1 METSVLRRR
10 LTETIE
16 AARRTAAERRA
27 RADEAARAYS
37 EFLDTIAV
45 PLFRQVANILKAS
58 GYSFTVFT
66 PSGAVRLMSDK
77 SSEDY
82 VELSL
87 DSSGD
92 APMVIGKSSRSR
104 GRRVVENERAVA
116 EQTVPHLT
124 EEHVLQYLL
133 KELEPFV
140 ER

>member
-16 AARRTAAERRA
+16 AARRTAADRRA
-27 RADEAARAYS
+27 RADDAARAYS
-37 EFLDTIAV
+37 QFLDTIAV

-82 VELSL
+82 IELSL

-92 APMVIGKSSRSR
+92 EPMVMGKSIRAR
-104 GRRVVENERAVA
+104 GRRVIESERAIA
-116 EQTVPHLT
+116 EQTVAHLT